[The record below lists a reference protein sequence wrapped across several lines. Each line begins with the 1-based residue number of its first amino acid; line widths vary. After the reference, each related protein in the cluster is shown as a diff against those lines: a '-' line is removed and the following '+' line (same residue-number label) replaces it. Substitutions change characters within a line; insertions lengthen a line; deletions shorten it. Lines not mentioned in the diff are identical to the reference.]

1 MQRLRDVL
9 GVATERIVDRATN
22 AGHPPPADVVAKLK
36 SKGLLKA
43 DNEIPQVT
51 REMLDEE
58 E

>member
-9 GVATERIVDRATN
+9 GAATERLVDRATD

-36 SKGLLKA
+36 ERGWLKA

-51 REMLDEE
+51 REMLERDE
-58 E
+58 